1 MPRIVDFIALASVTG
16 VKHAQLLIKK
26 NSELLLLSNFVIRRK
41 NSCLPWGGVDFR
53 YIGSSTTNGAS
64 VYFKVSRK
72 DGKGDTLK
80 FRISDHSVTN
90 RDRVM
95 KTLTDIVLDR
105 ERLDK
110 SIRSPRK
117 DHKYIRRWMGND
129 GKWDYEY
136 VDSKGNKII
145 VYGEEENAAMQRK
158 MLRGYRLE
166 TPKKKQRLEEFHEGR
181 RMKGSYQGNTL
192 QALKDLYSSKEMAQI
207 SDVMSVALPFISWNS
222 TKRMW
227 EFDTKSDGSL
237 IRHRK
242 SGVDFIKGSDRDNR
256 GVDHK
261 IGKHIARYRD
271 FKSIEELAEAL
282 DLVAEEINGGLTP
295 DSCFR
300 LENRRSIKHPQI
312 VYTDPSGYRV
322 VFSANVISA
331 GTPNESMRWVLITT
345 YDKSSPLD
353 EKKNSKRM
361 KEQIRSQLKELTPNL
376 QPPK

>member
-1 MPRIVDFIALASVTG
+1 
-16 VKHAQLLIKK
+16 
-26 NSELLLLSNFVIRRK
+26 
-41 NSCLPWGGVDFR
+41 
-53 YIGSSTTNGAS
+53 
-64 VYFKVSRK
+64 
-72 DGKGDTLK
+72 
-80 FRISDHSVTN
+80 
-90 RDRVM
+90 M
-95 KTLTDIVLDR
+95 KTLADIALER
-105 ERLDK
+105 EWLEK
-110 SIRSPRK
+110 SIRSPRRN
-117 DHKYIRRWMGND
+117 HKYIRRWKDKKGE
-129 GKWDYEY
+129 WDYAY
-136 VDSKGNKII
+136 IDSKGNRI
-145 VYGEEENAAMQRK
+145 VVHGEKENAAMQRK
-158 MLRGYRLE
+158 MLQGYRLE
-166 TPKKKQRLEEFHEGR
+166 TPKKKQRLEEFGEGR
-181 RMKGSYQGNTL
+181 RMKGNYQGNTL

-222 TKRMW
+222 TRRMW

-322 VFSANVISA
+322 VFSANVILA
-331 GTPNESMRWVLITT
+331 GTPNESMRWVVITA
-345 YDKSSPLD
+345 YDKSFPLD